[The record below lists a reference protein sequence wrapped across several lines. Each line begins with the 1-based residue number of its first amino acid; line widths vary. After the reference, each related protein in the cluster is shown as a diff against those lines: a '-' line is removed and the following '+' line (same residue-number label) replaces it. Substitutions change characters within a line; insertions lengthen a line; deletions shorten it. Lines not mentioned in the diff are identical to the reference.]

1 MESDAPERLEW
12 PVWGFVGA
20 LGAGLLLQRLEPAR
34 PPIPEAARAFVE
46 SRCAGPRSL
55 LCDSAFE
62 LEALPGVGEVR
73 ALAIAQAR
81 WEAGV
86 AGRPLVLEDV
96 PGIGPETAR
105 AIRAE
110 YARLARGHE

>member
-1 MESDAPERLEW
+1 VGTDAPESLDW
-12 PVWGFVGA
+12 PAWIFVGG
-20 LGAGLLLQRLEPAR
+20 LGAGLLLQRLEPVQPR
-34 PPIPEAARAFVE
+34 IPDAARAFVAA
-46 SRCAGPRSL
+46 RCAGPRSL
-55 LCDSAFE
+55 LTDSAFE

-81 WEAGV
+81 WEARV

-110 YARLARGHE
+110 YARLARDQP